1 MLALARVC
9 LRSYARRLQGGRVA
23 AVRVMALSTDT
34 SHAFGPHRVHAS
46 EVFAETL
53 LSLGFVN
60 LKPVVPG
67 HVLFIP
73 KRVVHRLGDL
83 RRDELHDLWSLAH
96 ACSPALEQHFGATAM
111 TFAVQDGAAAG
122 QTVPHVHVHV
132 LPRKAGDFERND
144 EVYDAIDDSERKL
157 SKDLDKERVART
169 PAEMAAEAAELRTVC
184 AARVAQL
191 LHASCSTVTPCEGAA
206 V

>member
-1 MLALARVC
+1 
-9 LRSYARRLQGGRVA
+9 
-23 AVRVMALSTDT
+23 MALSTDA

-46 EVFAETL
+46 EVFAETP

-67 HVLFIP
+67 HVLFVP
-73 KRVVHRLGDL
+73 RRVVHRLADL
-83 RRDELHDLWSLAH
+83 RRDELHDLWSLVH
-96 ACSPALEQHFGATAM
+96 ACAPALEQHFGATAS

-144 EVYDAIDDSERKL
+144 EVYDGIDDSERKL
-157 SKDLDKERVART
+157 SRDLDKERVARS
-169 PAEMAAEAAELRTVC
+169 PSEMATEAAELRTVC
-184 AARVAQL
+184 ASRVALL
-191 LHASCSTVTPCEGAA
+191 LHTS
-206 V
+206 